1 MRFPGCGHYLSFSL
15 ASWCQPCLQTLPVRL
30 TLGDGRGW
38 WGGVQ
43 GFPTNAVVGYVP
55 DAATVRSNWGGP
67 IPERDQQGSEALE
80 DGLGILTMEGRC
92 PVGAGE

>member
-1 MRFPGCGHYLSFSL
+1 M
-15 ASWCQPCLQTLPVRL
+15 
-30 TLGDGRGW
+30 
-38 WGGVQ
+38 Q